1 MTSEALLASEP
12 STSEESEV
20 GTTSKLLESEE
31 AYKEWLESEPA
42 SEEWLESE
50 AASAEWLESE
60 DAESEVIASDVYHL
74 VKVWIKGAWCVLI
87 QA

>member
-50 AASAEWLESE
+50 AASAE
-60 DAESEVIASDVYHL
+60 
-74 VKVWIKGAWCVLI
+74 
-87 QA
+87 